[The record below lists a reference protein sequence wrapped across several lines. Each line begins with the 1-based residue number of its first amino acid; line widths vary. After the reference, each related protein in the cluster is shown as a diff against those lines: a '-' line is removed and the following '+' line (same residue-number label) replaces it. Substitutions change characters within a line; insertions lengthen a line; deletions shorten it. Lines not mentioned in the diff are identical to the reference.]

1 MRRLLIYQVE
11 IATEAAKRAW
21 ETNPDNVFGALVS
34 ILMISCI
41 GLTTSVVM
49 LWRSKES
56 QSDKMMEIIKDAT
69 KGFTDI
75 NNALSNI
82 KEADEKDTQAL
93 IEAIK
98 NAKENVVEHIKF
110 LEERL
115 KDRTG

>member
-1 MRRLLIYQVE
+1 MGL
-11 IATEAAKRAW
+11 A
-21 ETNPDNVFGALVS
+21 VS
-34 ILMISCI
+34 I
-41 GLTTSVVM
+41 VM
-49 LWRSKES
+49 LWRSKEN
-56 QSDKMMEIIKDAT
+56 QSDKMMEVIKDAT

-82 KEADEKDTQAL
+82 KEADAKDTQTL

-98 NAKENVVEHIKF
+98 TARENVTEHIKF